1 MQLPDF
7 IIKSKENLSN
17 FLQQDQIFE
26 PKVQHVTTTTTPHL
40 NLQDEENWK
49 IVKNRMQGIQKLV
62 AEESQK

>member
-26 PKVQHVTTTTTPHL
+26 PKVQHVTTTTPHL